1 MQNSLLDKTSLKRM
15 EWRCRRGMLELDLLM
30 IGFVKQYLPTLS
42 DLHIQ
47 ALDELL
53 DLPDQQLWNL
63 VSDSSSL
70 NSKHQEQII
79 VWLRGEPS
87 ILRGDA

>member
-1 MQNSLLDKTSLKRM
+1 LLFTD
-15 EWRCRRGMLELDLLM
+15 
-30 IGFVKQYLPTLS
+30 FVKQFLPNLS
-42 DLHIQ
+42 DLQIQ

-70 NSKHQEQII
+70 KSEHQEQII
-79 VWLRGEPS
+79 VWLRGEPA
-87 ILRGDA
+87 ILSGDA

>member
-1 MQNSLLDKTSLKRM
+1 LQ
-15 EWRCRRGMLELDLLM
+15 
-30 IGFVKQYLPTLS
+30 
-42 DLHIQ
+42 IQ

-70 NSKHQEQII
+70 KSEHQEQII
-79 VWLRGEPS
+79 VWLRGEPA
-87 ILRGDA
+87 ILSGDASLR

>member
-1 MQNSLLDKTSLKRM
+1 LQ
-15 EWRCRRGMLELDLLM
+15 
-30 IGFVKQYLPTLS
+30 
-42 DLHIQ
+42 IQ

-70 NSKHQEQII
+70 KSQHQEQII
-79 VWLRGEPS
+79 VWLRGGPA
-87 ILRGDA
+87 ILSGDASLR